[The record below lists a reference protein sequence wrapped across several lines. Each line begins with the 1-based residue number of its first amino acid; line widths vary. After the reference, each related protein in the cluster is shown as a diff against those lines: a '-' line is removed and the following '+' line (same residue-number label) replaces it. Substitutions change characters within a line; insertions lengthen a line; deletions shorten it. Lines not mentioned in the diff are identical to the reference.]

1 MYDKFIVIFHIKT
14 DKCTLMLLM
23 PLYLHCV
30 ILTCYGPQRA
40 IFREYN
46 WYISTARST
55 KYVPDV

>member
-46 WYISTARST
+46 
-55 KYVPDV
+55 